1 MPFYRI
7 GGSMAHLKL
16 SGKGSKNPPAPC
28 CAPMELDGK
37 RVRCCAISTR
47 LCDWPHEAGG
57 TCDAPLCNLHATE
70 VGPDRHLCPRHL
82 AQRDEKAPQLF

>member
-28 CAPMELDGK
+28 CAPMLLDGK
-37 RVRCCAISTR
+37 RVRCCAVSTL
-47 LCDWPHEAGG
+47 LCDWPLEGGG
-57 TCDAPLCNLHATE
+57 TCDAPLCPEHGTE
-70 VGPDRHLCPRHL
+70 VAPDKHLCPRHL
-82 AQRDEKAPQLF
+82 AQRDREAPQLF